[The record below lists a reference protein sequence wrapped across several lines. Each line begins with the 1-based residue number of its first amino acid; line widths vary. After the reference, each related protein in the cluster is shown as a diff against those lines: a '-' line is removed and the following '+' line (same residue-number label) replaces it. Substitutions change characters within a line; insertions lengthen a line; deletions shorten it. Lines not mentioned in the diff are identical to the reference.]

1 MYFKL
6 IISGLYCIYVLVD
19 YTQAVQKLSF
29 IMNNLILSS
38 SSITGTDV
46 TNAKGENL
54 GHVKD
59 LMIDTETGTVNYA
72 VLSFGGFLGLGD
84 KYFAIPFE
92 AFSVNTTTHSF
103 VLNVT
108 KDRLENAPGFDK
120 DNWPETSNTKYW
132 NDLYTYYNVERRP
145 FLSERNYA

>member
-1 MYFKL
+1 
-6 IISGLYCIYVLVD
+6 
-19 YTQAVQKLSF
+19 
-29 IMNNLILSS
+29 MNNLILSS
-38 SSITGTDV
+38 TSITGTHV
-46 TNAKGENL
+46 TNQKGENL
-54 GHVKD
+54 GEIKD

-92 AFSVNTTTHSF
+92 AFSVNTTTEKF

-120 DNWPETSNTKYW
+120 DNWPKTSDHQYW
-132 NDLYTYYNVERRP
+132 NSLYKHYGVERR
-145 FLSERNYA
+145 SYVAQRQSA